1 MKKDLFLWLS
11 LSIFLSLSLPLW
23 GCSQPGAPPQS
34 TNTPSA
40 TLKPGIS
47 QTSAGGWQAEWD
59 KAVAAARKEGSIIV
73 YTGAGPE
80 LRAIVAPV
88 LEQKYGIKM
97 ELISGRGGAITEK
110 LIRERRAGIYMAD
123 VYISGATTSIT
134 TLKPAGVF
142 DVIEPYVILPEALD
156 PKAWFGGGIQYIDKE
171 RYILRTSAYP
181 SSSLVINTD
190 FTKPEEIGSYRDL
203 LNPKFKG
210 KIVINDPTTSGAGG
224 KFFGLVGSKIMGF
237 DFMRELAKQEPQIN
251 RDERLQT
258 EWLARGKS
266 LVLIGPATGTIS
278 EFTKAGVPLRYITP
292 SEGAY
297 LTSGYG
303 TMSLINKAKNPNSAK
318 VFINWILTQEGS
330 TLLAKG
336 IAAQSARLDV
346 PTDFLDST
354 RVRDPQMKY
363 ISGDDEEYLIKE
375 PEYYIVAREI
385 FGIK

>member
-1 MKKDLFLWLS
+1 MEKELILWLS
-11 LSIFLSLSLPLW
+11 LSLSIFLW
-23 GCSQPGAPPQS
+23 GCSQPGAPPQPA
-34 TNTPSA
+34 NTPS
-40 TLKPGIS
+40 TTPKPDIS
-47 QTSAGGWQAEWD
+47 RPAPGGWQAEWE
-59 KAVAAARKEGSIIV
+59 KAIAEAKKEGSLIV

-80 LRAIVAPV
+80 LRAMVAPV
-88 LEQKYGIKM
+88 LEQKYGIKI
-97 ELISGRGGAITEK
+97 ELISGRGSAITEK
-110 LIRERRAGIYMAD
+110 LLRERRAGIYLGD
-123 VYISGATTSIT
+123 IYISGATTSIT
-134 TLKPAGVF
+134 VLKPAGVF
-142 DVIEPYVILPEALD
+142 DVIEPYVILPEALE
-156 PKAWFGGGIQYIDKE
+156 PKAWYGGGIQYIDKE

-181 SSSLVINTD
+181 SSSLVINLD
-190 FTKPEEIGSYRDL
+190 YTKPGEIGSYRDL

-210 KIVINDPTTSGAGG
+210 KIVLNDPTTGGAGG

-303 TMSLINKAKNPNSAK
+303 TMSLINKAKNPNAAK

-346 PTDFLDST
+346 PSDFLDST
-354 RVRDPQMKY
+354 RVRDPQAKY
-363 ISGDDEEYLIKE
+363 ISGDDEEYLMKE